1 MLFEEVYFCFEEIL
15 KGCQGAVAQIKYLGS

>member
-15 KGCQGAVAQIKYLGS
+15 KGFQGAVAQIKYLGS